1 MSSKKLRLLFLCV
14 SGFDGPQR
22 ERHHCMVWRSSW
34 KVSCLLS
41 GLSKITHG
49 LVYAFVCLCH
59 VSMQSHELLFAFVS
73 LCIIKITDCCILVYY
88 KVCIQSLGL
97 LLMFYITS
105 QHFCSLFTTLLFSLH
120 NTLSTTLFLFKVHIK
135 FHNTLVFLWKSMLKM
150 LSCTIFYLKIK
161 IYTQKKKI

>member
-1 MSSKKLRLLFLCV
+1 MFLCV

-59 VSMQSHELLFAFVS
+59 VSMQSHELLFAFVL
-73 LCIIKITDCCILVYY
+73 LCIIKITDYCILVYY
-88 KVCIQSLGL
+88 EVCIQSLGIL
-97 LLMFYITS
+97 LRFYITS
-105 QHFCSLFTTLLFSLH
+105 QHSCISLHSTCSLFTTLFSSKHSLH
-120 NTLSTTLFLFKVHIK
+120 NTLHNTLSKTLFLFKVHTK
-135 FHNTLVFLWKSMLKM
+135 FHNTCF
-150 LSCTIFYLKIK
+150 FKIK
-161 IYTQKKKI
+161 IYV

>member
-73 LCIIKITDCCILVYY
+73 LYIIKITDCCFLVYY
-88 KVCIQSLGL
+88 KVCIQSVGF

-105 QHFCSLFTTLLFSLH
+105 QHSCIFLHYLSPRHSCSLFTTLSPQHSCSFFT
-120 NTLSTTLFLFKVHIK
+120 TLSPQHSFYS
-135 FHNTLVFLWKSMLKM
+135 KS
-150 LSCTIFYLKIK
+150 I
-161 IYTQKKKI
+161 

>member
-14 SGFDGPQR
+14 SGFDGPPR

-88 KVCIQSLGL
+88 EVCIQSLEL
-97 LLMFYITS
+97 LLRFYITS
-105 QHFCSLFTTLLFSLH
+105 QHSCISLHNTLVLSSQHSSLH
-120 NTLSTTLFLFKVHIK
+120 NTLSTTLSTTLSPQHSFYSKSIQCFT
-135 FHNTLVFLWKSMLKM
+135 TLVFLK
-150 LSCTIFYLKIK
+150 
-161 IYTQKKKI
+161 